1 VDEAFPA
8 AAVPWYTLTRNLKL
22 PSDSQRTFAF
32 FPVAVDVEFEPAAM
46 VEFEPAAMV
55 EFEALAFPPL
65 GAFPF
70 FPVALVLAARAV
82 AVSLAKKGK
91 QNIVSD
97 SMCNLPAALFFFGE
111 RAKTSETG
119 LRQRCFLDSS
129 EKLTNCQRFPSL
141 KTIFR

>member
-1 VDEAFPA
+1 VDEGFLA

-32 FPVAVDVEFEPAAM
+32 FPVAVDVEFEAA
-46 VEFEPAAMV
+46 ATV

-91 QNIVSD
+91 QSIVFG

-111 RAKTSETG
+111 RANTSETG
-119 LRQRCFLDSS
+119 LRQRCFSHSS
-129 EKLTNCQRFPSL
+129 EMLTNCQRFPSL

>member
-46 VEFEPAAMV
+46 VEFE
-55 EFEALAFPPL
+55 ALAFPPL
-65 GAFPF
+65 EAFPF

-119 LRQRCFLDSS
+119 LRQRCF
-129 EKLTNCQRFPSL
+129 FG
-141 KTIFR
+141 

>member
-1 VDEAFPA
+1 VDEGFLA

-22 PSDSQRTFAF
+22 RSDSQRTFAF
-32 FPVAVDVEFEPAAM
+32 LAVAVD

-70 FPVALVLAARAV
+70 FPVALVLAAKAV

-97 SMCNLPAALFFFGE
+97 SMCNLPAGLFFFGE

-119 LRQRCFLDSS
+119 LRQRCFSDSS
-129 EKLTNCQRFPSL
+129 EMLTNCQRFPSL